1 MKQVLATF
9 ALLGLFST
17 GDWAA
22 AQNQNQG
29 QQDEGFLLD
38 EDEPLVAPPEPV
50 RVVGQAQTKEEFD
63 AWTAIDQTDD
73 LQQKAELAMDF
84 LEFHPK
90 SGLTPLAHQLLALY
104 FQQQNEYERFVE
116 HGEKAIAELP
126 SSYVLLIELAVGYAE
141 RGEIQKALARA
152 QQGLDGA
159 AAAEQPGQMSL
170 VEWTRN
176 KERLEADGHYALG
189 LANLHQSMKSSSTKA
204 QHLNSCVEHF
214 SKVVE
219 LEPDHDRAYL
229 RMGRAYLGK
238 RDAEGKPEVEKAL
251 EAYARAVATGGMTAE
266 IAREQLDQLYTFIH
280 KKTDGIEDLIKQQ
293 REYLMQ
299 QKAAKEAALQELQ
312 NQEMQQFI
320 LPDVGE
326 APPAENP

>member
-1 MKQVLATF
+1 MKQVLAIVV
-9 ALLGLFST
+9 LLGLFST
-17 GDWAA
+17 GDWAV

-63 AWTAIDQTDD
+63 AWTAIDQTED

-141 RGEIQKALARA
+141 RGEVQKALARA

-189 LANLHQSMKSSSTKA
+189 LANLHQSMKSSSSKA

-229 RMGRAYLGK
+229 RMGRAYLGQ
-238 RDAEGKPEVEKAL
+238 RNAEKAL
-251 EAYARAVATGGMTAE
+251 EAYARATATGGMTAE
-266 IAREQLDQLYTFIH
+266 IAREQLDQLYTFVH
-280 KKTDGIEDLIKQQ
+280 
-293 REYLMQ
+293 
-299 QKAAKEAALQELQ
+299 
-312 NQEMQQFI
+312 
-320 LPDVGE
+320 
-326 APPAENP
+326 

>member
-1 MKQVLATF
+1 MKQVLVII
-9 ALLGLFST
+9 ALLSLST
-17 GDWAA
+17 AWIWAA
-22 AQNQNQG
+22 APNPGQQNQNTG
-29 QQDEGFLLD
+29 QEDEGFLLD
-38 EDEPLVAPPEPV
+38 EDEPLVAPPEPT

-63 AWTAIDQTDD
+63 AWTAIDQTED

-104 FQQQNEYERFVE
+104 FQQQNEYERFVD

-141 RGEIQKALARA
+141 RGEVQKALTRG

-159 AAAEQPGQMSL
+159 VAATQPGQMSL
-170 VEWTRN
+170 VEWTRQ

-204 QHLNSCVEHF
+204 QHLNTCVERF

-229 RMGRAYLGK
+229 RMGRAYLGL
-238 RDAEGKPEVEKAL
+238 RNAEKAL
-251 EAYARAVATGGMTAE
+251 EAYARATATGGMTAE

-280 KKTDGIEDLIKQQ
+280 KKTDGIEELVNQQ

-320 LPDVGE
+320 LPEVGE
-326 APPAENP
+326 APQTETP

>member
-1 MKQVLATF
+1 MKQVLAII
-9 ALLGLFST
+9 ALLSLST
-17 GDWAA
+17 AWVWAA
-22 AQNQNQG
+22 AQNPG
-29 QQDEGFLLD
+29 QQDQKTGQEDEGFLLD
-38 EDEPLVAPPEPV
+38 EDEPLVAPPEPT

-63 AWTAIDQTDD
+63 AWTAIDQTED

-104 FQQQNEYERFVE
+104 FQQQNEYERFVD

-141 RGEIQKALARA
+141 RGEVQKALTRG

-159 AAAEQPGQMSL
+159 AAAAQPGQMSL
-170 VEWTRN
+170 VEWTRQ

-204 QHLNSCVEHF
+204 QHLNNCVERF

-229 RMGRAYLGK
+229 RMGRAYLGL
-238 RDAEGKPEVEKAL
+238 RNAEKAL
-251 EAYARAVATGGMTAE
+251 EAYAPGDGDRGNDSRDRTGA
-266 IAREQLDQLYTFIH
+266 ARPALHLHSQE
-280 KKTDGIEDLIKQQ
+280 DG
-293 REYLMQ
+293 RHRR
-299 QKAAKEAALQELQ
+299 
-312 NQEMQQFI
+312 NSSNSS
-320 LPDVGE
+320 VST
-326 APPAENP
+326 